1 MTEFDPA
8 ALLKQIRA
16 KTPTRTPELPPRP
29 VTEEPPP
36 SKANHMEER
45 MSALEQQ
52 LKQSQQNEQKYQ
64 RERDNALQQIKDM
77 QMRLLESESKF
88 TEKISFLESLL
99 EQKKSRANLQP
110 AEPTKVPKPSKT
122 PPKPKP
128 PFTSAVSASSLRPVP
143 KSKGTLDL
151 SPLIELYKLMPEFPR
166 PVIKINF
173 SGILN
178 S

>member
-16 KTPTRTPELPPRP
+16 KTPTRAPELPPRP

-36 SKANHMEER
+36 SKVNHMEER
-45 MSALEQQ
+45 ISALEQQ
-52 LKQSQQNEQKYQ
+52 LKLSQQNEQKYQ
-64 RERDNALQQIKDM
+64 RERDSALQQIKDL
-77 QMRLLESESKF
+77 QLRLQESESKS

-99 EQKKSRANLQP
+99 DQKKSRTKLEP
-110 AEPTKVPKPSKT
+110 AESTKPLKSTPKT
-122 PPKPKP
+122 KP
-128 PFTSAVSASSLRPVP
+128 PFTSAVSSSSLRPVY